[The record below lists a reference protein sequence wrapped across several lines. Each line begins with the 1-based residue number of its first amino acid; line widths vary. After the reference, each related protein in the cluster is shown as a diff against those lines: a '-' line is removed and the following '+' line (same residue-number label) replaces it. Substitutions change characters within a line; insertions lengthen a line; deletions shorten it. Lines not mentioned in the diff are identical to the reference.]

1 VGRLSVPYS
10 RGVSDLTTPRQR
22 NRNEMLRLIR
32 AGQGVTRADLAR
44 STGLSRSA
52 VQAIVAGLLA
62 DEQVTEVEVEEKGP
76 GTGSGRPGTR
86 LVALG
91 DPVAGIDF
99 GHNHLH
105 VAIADTF
112 GQLIGDR
119 RVELDVD
126 LAAEKSMDTAA
137 DLLAT
142 LRREHGV
149 DRLQAVAAGIPGPV
163 DLASG
168 LVQSPTILSGWVGL
182 SPTTELERRLGVPV
196 RIENDAALGALGEL
210 YAGGGRDHRDF
221 LYVKASH
228 GIGASLVLNGDLY
241 RGGTGLAGEIGH
253 THLTGRTELC
263 RCGNRGCLEAVVS
276 VAAINEQIAHTHPG
290 TDPATLVLGAV
301 TDPITDRILE
311 ESGRILGQ
319 VASDLCNLINP
330 TAVIIGGEL
339 GATGPAFVHGIE
351 QAIRRYA
358 QPATA
363 AALTVRAADLGN
375 RAELYGAL
383 ALASRSVA

>member
-1 VGRLSVPYS
+1 MVDTS
-10 RGVSDLTTPRQR
+10 PRQR
-22 NRNEMLRLIR
+22 NRAEMLRLIR
-32 AGQGVTRADLAR
+32 AGHGVTRADLAR

-62 DEQVTEVEVEEKGP
+62 ESQVSEFEVEEKGP
-76 GTGSGRPGTR
+76 GTGSGRPGT
-86 LVALG
+86 LLMALG

-105 VAIADTF
+105 VAIADSF
-112 GQLIGDR
+112 GRLMEDR

-126 LAAEKSMDTAA
+126 LSAAQALDTAA
-137 DLLAT
+137 ALLES
-142 LRREHGV
+142 LRTAHDV
-149 DRLQAVAAGIPGPV
+149 PRLQAVAAGIPGPV

-182 SPTTELERRLGVPV
+182 SPATELERRIGVPV

-210 YAGGGRDHRDF
+210 YGGAGRDHRDF

-228 GIGASLVLNGDLY
+228 GIGASLVLGGELY

-253 THLTGRTELC
+253 THLSGRTELC

-276 VAAINEQIAHTHPG
+276 VSAVTDQIAHTHPAS
-290 TDPATLVLGAV
+290 DPAAITLESLP
-301 TDPITDRILE
+301 DPITDRILH

-319 VASDLCNLINP
+319 VVSDLCNLVNP
-330 TAVIIGGEL
+330 TAVIVGGEL
-339 GATGPAFVHGIE
+339 GAAGEAFVQGVE

-358 QPATA
+358 QPATS
-363 AALTVRAADLGN
+363 AALVVRAAEFGN
-375 RAELYGAL
+375 RAELHGAL
-383 ALASRSVA
+383 ALAGRVPV